1 MAKTKDITKKS
12 ALLHRIF
19 DKTNFRRTVE
29 KELYDMLIQKQSPI
43 YATIIH
49 QYPRLNWMNFKHV
62 KLKELDFDLKAV
74 TTEKGR
80 EYQTPGGSSYPSVTT
95 VLSEYNKKAIF
106 EWRERVGAEQA
117 NKIAKSASNRGTK
130 LHTVC
135 EKYLLNEMTDLKLQT
150 MMPDTKEL
158 FVSLKPHLD
167 ENIGEIYSIEQALY
181 SSELRLAGRVDC
193 IAEWNN
199 ELAVIDFKSSTK
211 PKLEDNI
218 LNYFMQCTAYAIMFE
233 EITGRPIN
241 KLVIAIAVADGSNQ
255 IFVRE
260 KKQEYIDS
268 LNHYIGKYWQ
278 KKLTN

>member
-1 MAKTKDITKKS
+1 
-12 ALLHRIF
+12 
-19 DKTNFRRTVE
+19 
-29 KELYDMLIQKQSPI
+29 
-43 YATIIH
+43 
-49 QYPRLNWMNFKHV
+49 MNFKHV

-268 LNHYIGKYWQ
+268 LNNYIGKYW
-278 KKLTN
+278 KKRLTN